1 MNGIVNLYKP
11 SNMSSNTACRKVGK
25 ILVEKKV
32 WHLVT
37 LDPLA
42 EGVLPVTLG
51 KCTKLFDYYLQKDKA
66 YIADFTF
73 GEETDTLDAEGEIID
88 KCNLIPKA
96 DEIENVLPYFIGEQE
111 QVPPR
116 YSAKKLGGVRAYD
129 LARNNKDFEL
139 KPKLIYI
146 YNLKLLKQINN
157 TTFRFLIE
165 CSSGT
170 YIRSIARDLAYKVNS
185 LAYMSYLQRT
195 KCGDFCIENSVNFN
209 NITENSVITIDE
221 LFRNIDKIEI
231 LLQDEYKLFLN
242 SSRVRVMDD
251 TKAGNAV
258 LTYKDKI
265 ISFGIL
271 DNGYFISKIRFI

>member
-25 ILVEKKV
+25 ILGEKKV
-32 WHLVT
+32 GHLGT

-139 KPKLIYI
+139 KPKLIHI

>member
-25 ILVEKKV
+25 ILGEKKV
-32 WHLVT
+32 GHLGT

-73 GEETDTLDAEGEIID
+73 GKETDTLDAEGEIID

-139 KPKLIYI
+139 KPKLIHV
-146 YNLKLLKQINN
+146 YNIKLLKQINN

-195 KCGDFCIENSVNFN
+195 KCGDFCIENSINFN
-209 NITENSVITIDE
+209 DITENSVITIDE

-242 SSRVRVMDD
+242 SSRIRVMDD

-258 LTYKDKI
+258 LTFKDKI

>member
-25 ILVEKKV
+25 ILGEKKV
-32 WHLVT
+32 GHLGT

-139 KPKLIYI
+139 KPKLIHI
-146 YNLKLLKQINN
+146 YNIKLLKQINN

-209 NITENSVITIDE
+209 DITENSVITIDE

-231 LLQDEYKLFLN
+231 LLQDDYKLFLN

-251 TKAGNAV
+251 TKVGNAV